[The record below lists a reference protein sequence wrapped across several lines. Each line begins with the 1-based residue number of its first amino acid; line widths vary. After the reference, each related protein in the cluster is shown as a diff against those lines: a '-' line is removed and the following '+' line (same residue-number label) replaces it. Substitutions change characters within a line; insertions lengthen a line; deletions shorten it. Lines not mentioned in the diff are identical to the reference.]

1 MWWLGAVSAA
11 VSAGAAVQLLVL
23 TARTADLFAW
33 TIAVPASAGFL
44 GMFYLASAV
53 MGVLGLRQPLWA
65 PARTALLPVVTFV
78 LMVLIVTLVHIGA
91 FHLTQGG
98 FLARTAAWVWL
109 TVYVLTPP
117 VYAVAIWRQGRAPGT
132 EPARTA
138 PLPRPARWSLSL
150 LGVFLAGAGGALLFA
165 PLAAAPSWPW
175 ALTVL
180 TARMTGATLL
190 GVALLAGSV
199 VEVNDRLTGRIAAL
213 GLAVCAV
220 VALVVVLGYGAGAVR
235 WSGPSAW
242 IYLAV
247 CVLLGGTVAACR
259 PPRAS

>member
-1 MWWLGAVSAA
+1 MWWLGAASAV

-33 TIAVPASAGFL
+33 TIAVPASASFL
-44 GMFYLASAV
+44 GMFYLAAAV

-78 LMVLIVTLVHIGA
+78 TLVHIGS
-91 FHLTQGG
+91 FHLFQGG
-98 FLARTAAWVWL
+98 ILARSAAWVWL
-109 TVYVLTPP
+109 AVYVLTPP
-117 VYAVAIWRQGRAPGT
+117 VYAVAIWHQRRAPGV

-138 PLPRPARWSLSL
+138 PLPGPVRWLLSL
-150 LGVFLAGAGGALLFA
+150 LGVVLAGAGGALLFA
-165 PLAAAPSWPW
+165 PQAAAPSWPW

-180 TARMTGATLL
+180 TARMTGATLF

-199 VEVNDRLTGRIAAL
+199 VEVNDRPTVRPAGRIAAV

-220 VALVVVLGYGAGAVR
+220 LVVLGYGAGAVR

-259 PPRAS
+259 PPRAG